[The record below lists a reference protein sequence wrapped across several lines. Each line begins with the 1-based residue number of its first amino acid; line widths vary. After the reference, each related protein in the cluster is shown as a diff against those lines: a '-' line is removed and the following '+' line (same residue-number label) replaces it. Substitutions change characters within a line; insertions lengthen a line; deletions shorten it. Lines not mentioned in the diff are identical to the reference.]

1 MREKDIFEPWIS
13 KGQGKLLTNKL
24 IKVNKQI
31 KQLKYVFRPY
41 LGWSLKHVAQN
52 NLFISISFY
61 RNVFL
66 SFYPNIVCQNVLCE

>member
-31 KQLKYVFRPY
+31 KQLKYVFRAY

-52 NLFISISFY
+52 NIFISISFY
-61 RNVFL
+61 LFIAM
-66 SFYPNIVCQNVLCE
+66 SFYLFIPILCA